1 MARDSRGKGG
11 TPVSRRASFN
21 YSRALDAAALA
32 ARAAQRAASEAVR
45 RAEAERRHAEWAARS
60 AAFTGQH
67 LDRYQTI
74 LDDIRDQGLD
84 AYVGE
89 DFATIEGMIAR
100 ARELGKTDPAGAK
113 SLSQSI
119 GPLVGPLPR
128 EARRKRGESRAA
140 AYGSHDATSTSE
152 PSPTF
157 ARAEPAAPAESAA
170 ETAWRESLDQWTDF
184 ASRDLV
190 YTELAALR
198 QSLDTEAGPRSS
210 ADVVSAV
217 TELRSRAESEAAALR
232 RSEAEVEEMQ
242 QELSAEAPEPSLD
255 VATPQGDDSPTLEDA
270 EDSRR
275 EAVRGVMNAL
285 EDAGFRVENP
295 RLIQLSP
302 DSNEVVVV
310 GTRASGA
317 SATFSLSLDGKLEYD
332 FSGYKGSSCD
342 ADIDAVVPALQE
354 VYGIQLTEEVVAW
367 RNPDDQ
373 DATARPQPGRTN
385 RA

>member
-1 MARDSRGKGG
+1 M
-11 TPVSRRASFN
+11 SRRASFN

-74 LDDIRDQGLD
+74 LDDTRDQGLD

-140 AYGSHDATSTSE
+140 AYGSHTATSASE

-184 ASRDLV
+184 VSRDLV

-210 ADVVSAV
+210 ADVVSALA
-217 TELRSRAESEAAALR
+217 ELRIRAESEAAALR

-255 VATPQGDDSPTLEDA
+255 VAAPQGDDSPALEDA

>member
-1 MARDSRGKGG
+1 M
-11 TPVSRRASFN
+11 SRRASFN

-140 AYGSHDATSTSE
+140 TYASHDATSTSE

-217 TELRSRAESEAAALR
+217 TELRIRAESEAAALR

-255 VATPQGDDSPTLEDA
+255 VAAPQGDDSPALEDA

>member
-1 MARDSRGKGG
+1 M
-11 TPVSRRASFN
+11 SRRASFN

-140 AYGSHDATSTSE
+140 AYGSHTATSASE

-184 ASRDLV
+184 VSRDLV

-210 ADVVSAV
+210 ADVVSALA
-217 TELRSRAESEAAALR
+217 ELRIRAESEAAALR

-255 VATPQGDDSPTLEDA
+255 VAAPQGDDSPALEDA

>member
-1 MARDSRGKGG
+1 M
-11 TPVSRRASFN
+11 SRRASFN
-21 YSRALDAAALA
+21 YSRAVDAAALA
-32 ARAAQRAASEAVR
+32 ARAAQRAASEAAR

-67 LDRYQTI
+67 LDRYQSI
-74 LDDIRDQGLD
+74 LDDIRGQDLD
-84 AYVGE
+84 AFVGE

-100 ARELGKTDPAGAK
+100 ARELSKTDPAGAK

-140 AYGSHDATSTSE
+140 AYGTRDAISTSE

-184 ASRDLV
+184 VSRDLV

-198 QSLDTEAGPRSS
+198 QSLDTEDGPRSP
-210 ADVVSAV
+210 ADVVSALAG
-217 TELRSRAESEAAALR
+217 LRSRAESEAAALR

-242 QELSAEAPEPSLD
+242 QELTAEAPEPSLD
-255 VATPQGDDSPTLEDA
+255 VTTSQDDDAPGLEDS

>member
-1 MARDSRGKGG
+1 M
-11 TPVSRRASFN
+11 
-21 YSRALDAAALA
+21 
-32 ARAAQRAASEAVR
+32 
-45 RAEAERRHAEWAARS
+45 
-60 AAFTGQH
+60 
-67 LDRYQTI
+67 
-74 LDDIRDQGLD
+74 DDIRDQGLD

-140 AYGSHDATSTSE
+140 AYGSHTATSASE

-184 ASRDLV
+184 VSRDLV

-210 ADVVSAV
+210 ADVVSALA
-217 TELRSRAESEAAALR
+217 ELRIRAESEAAALR

-255 VATPQGDDSPTLEDA
+255 VAAPQGDDSPALEDA

-295 RLIQLSP
+295 RLIQL
-302 DSNEVVVV
+302 
-310 GTRASGA
+310 
-317 SATFSLSLDGKLEYD
+317 L
-332 FSGYKGSSCD
+332 
-342 ADIDAVVPALQE
+342 
-354 VYGIQLTEEVVAW
+354 
-367 RNPDDQ
+367 
-373 DATARPQPGRTN
+373 PGQQ
-385 RA
+385 

>member
-1 MARDSRGKGG
+1 
-11 TPVSRRASFN
+11 VSRRVSSN

-32 ARAAQRAASEAVR
+32 ARAAQRAATETAR

-60 AAFTGQH
+60 ASFTRHH
-67 LDRYQTI
+67 LDRYQAI
-74 LDDIRDQGLD
+74 LDDIQDQGLD
-84 AYVGE
+84 TYVRE
-89 DFATIEGMIAR
+89 DFVTIKGMIAH
-100 ARELGKTDPAGAK
+100 ARQLTKSDPAGAK

-128 EARRKRGESRAA
+128 AARQKRGESRAA
-140 AYGSHDATSTSE
+140 SDWGQSGTSASESSPTLVQRE
-152 PSPTF
+152 PS
-157 ARAEPAAPAESAA
+157 APAESPA

-184 ASRDLV
+184 VSRDLV

-198 QSLDTEAGPRSS
+198 QSLDTDGPKTP
-210 ADVVSAV
+210 AEVVSALA
-217 TELRSRAESEAAALR
+217 ELRARAESEAADLR

-242 QELSAEAPEPSLD
+242 QELAVDAAEPSLD
-255 VATPQGDDSPTLEDA
+255 VPGPEDEGKPALEDA

-285 EDAGFRVENP
+285 EDAGFQVENP

-302 DSNEVVVV
+302 HSNEVVVV
-310 GTRASGA
+310 GTRASGV
-317 SATFSLSLDGKLEYD
+317 SAIFSLTLDGKLEYD
-332 FSGYKGSSCD
+332 FSGYNGSSCD

-354 VYGIQLTEEVVAW
+354 MYGIQLIDEVVTR

-373 DATARPQPGRTN
+373 DAAARPQPGRAN

>member
-1 MARDSRGKGG
+1 MAGNSRGKGG

-21 YSRALDAAALA
+21 YSRAVDAAALA
-32 ARAAQRAASEAVR
+32 ARAAQRAASEAAR

-67 LDRYQTI
+67 LDRYQSI
-74 LDDIRDQGLD
+74 LDDIRGQDLD
-84 AYVGE
+84 AFVGE
-89 DFATIEGMIAR
+89 GFATIEGMIAR
-100 ARELGKTDPAGAK
+100 ARELSKTDPAGAK

-140 AYGSHDATSTSE
+140 AYGTRDAISTSE

-184 ASRDLV
+184 VSRDLV

-198 QSLDTEAGPRSS
+198 QSLDTEDGPRSP
-210 ADVVSAV
+210 ADVVSALAG
-217 TELRSRAESEAAALR
+217 LRSRAESETAALR

-242 QELSAEAPEPSLD
+242 QELTAEAPEPSLD
-255 VATPQGDDSPTLEDA
+255 VTTSQDDDAPGLEDS

-285 EDAGFRVENP
+285 EDAGFQVENP

-342 ADIDAVVPALQE
+342 SDIDAVVPALQE
-354 VYGIQLTEEVVAW
+354 VYGIHLTEEVVAW

-373 DATARPQPGRTN
+373 DATARPQPGRTS

>member
-1 MARDSRGKGG
+1 
-11 TPVSRRASFN
+11 VSRRASFN

-140 AYGSHDATSTSE
+140 TYASHDATSTSE
-152 PSPTF
+152 GDVPLVGGVSRH
-157 ARAEPAAPAESAA
+157 RA
-170 ETAWRESLDQWTDF
+170 
-184 ASRDLV
+184 
-190 YTELAALR
+190 
-198 QSLDTEAGPRSS
+198 G
-210 ADVVSAV
+210 
-217 TELRSRAESEAAALR
+217 
-232 RSEAEVEEMQ
+232 
-242 QELSAEAPEPSLD
+242 
-255 VATPQGDDSPTLEDA
+255 
-270 EDSRR
+270 
-275 EAVRGVMNAL
+275 
-285 EDAGFRVENP
+285 
-295 RLIQLSP
+295 QL
-302 DSNEVVVV
+302 
-310 GTRASGA
+310 
-317 SATFSLSLDGKLEYD
+317 F
-332 FSGYKGSSCD
+332 
-342 ADIDAVVPALQE
+342 
-354 VYGIQLTEEVVAW
+354 
-367 RNPDDQ
+367 
-373 DATARPQPGRTN
+373 
-385 RA
+385 